1 MKMKNMLHT
10 LSLCA
15 LLLLGAFT
23 SSVWGGTTETT
34 KTNVEGVWYSL
45 YSDTEYTSGHTY
57 TVVPPTDGNVI
68 FEWRKSQSGIGGSY
82 NGFQLDVSYSND
94 GSSYSDKTRVVAS
107 TIWEKYAPY
116 KEETK
121 AISGSQN
128 AVKVK
133 FEYGKCTRT
142 NYYQNVRVKM
152 AAHILLDNSDAVGVT
167 SKSGTLANTVYGNT
181 SAAYHIDLRSFLMEG
196 TRINYVIEN
205 DNDDTE
211 FHFGSNATTKYYDV
225 LANSCAFA
233 GGTADCASTATSLGD
248 PDDYEADVY
257 FTPAANKNGSS
268 SATLY
273 IKDGSTTRVTI
284 NLTAKVIPTYYF
296 KATSVATD
304 GTSTLDIP
312 VRASFTS
319 GEYSGST
326 MTVSQTAATADVAS
340 LTKTAYFYAPASQG
354 DFQFQGWYETAAC
367 NGERVSTDNTIS
379 FNITSNALSAGTAVE
394 KKYYAKYL
402 EEIRAE
408 FGGSDQVLMVD
419 GGYDGISYS
428 RTSEE
433 HPTAAASA
441 AEAAAAG
448 KHFWYEI
455 IVDDKTDVTTG
466 SDDDSKVI
474 DFDPSS
480 NHVTAVNAGTARLI
494 LHQEATGLYVDV
506 DKTYTFTVNKHEPE
520 FTWYSDANT
529 VYYNETIENF
539 CTSNN
544 AATSITRNSSVENV
558 ASISGATLTTYNK
571 TGTTRITMTQAEN
584 YYWNEYSEWRDV
596 TPVKTSN
603 HVEFTLT
610 TANQASFKVADKT
623 TGTVV
628 WDSNGYKMSD
638 GTVVGSK
645 PDNNVVLKFE
655 GIPDSLYFSIN
666 AERNGVGSLQYY
678 PKSGDYNFEV
688 FESATGD
695 AEDWHKLEW
704 GFKNDDWFNTN
715 YLEGNDSK
723 RHIGVVLSATARY
736 IRLRYHGSCWGRFEN
751 IRVTELKQFKTDSTS
766 FDFKTQIKNANVP
779 SKSFK
784 FKHANAGYTVTAT
797 SNDSH
802 YKVSLNNSDFYS
814 SIIIPNTGG
823 DRMDSS
829 VVYVKYYPSI
839 AGDVEETHNATITF
853 SDALSN
859 SATVSLT
866 GKTQAKLAT
875 HLEYIG
881 SDSYSV
887 NADNI
892 AATSLFQ
899 VVDPNGAVVA
909 SPTITLSSSN
919 TSAINTVS
927 SNTALDFLCG
937 ADNVRITASYAGD
950 DDYAAASNSGT
961 FYHDIDVTRNA
972 ASFTWSNVADDDK
985 IHVWADSDIPSS
997 IVSANTAINGLTSGN
1012 SDRLTVSGSK
1022 GSFSLHAG
1030 HKGEVTLTATS
1041 EGDCTY
1047 LNGTSSKTIVV
1058 EPCFH
1063 GIVWNQNFM
1072 ALTASAE
1079 GEIDEEF
1086 ELDAYAVD
1094 SSNVATNVTINYS
1107 LKIGTIAS
1115 LDGTTLT
1122 VSGVGIDTLIATTVA
1137 DNKYAVAT
1145 SMKIIRVRREG
1156 DPCNSYAL
1164 NVSEEKRFSKIGD
1177 NDYVIDG
1184 LPNHLSCQ
1192 VKKLSKLTI
1201 TGTNAY
1207 IKGWSKSQ
1215 NDWVP
1220 LKQIYEQVDNTSWTD
1235 LTYDFTDEQSR
1246 DITKI
1251 KFTNSIE
1258 DGSKYVRNVLVTQRT
1273 YFTADVSSINR
1284 TGDAPVMVNTPFTQD
1299 IVVSYSDVP
1308 HIQYRLE
1315 GAVAEV
1321 LTLEPTETITN
1332 DCGDYGTYT
1341 FRLSGTFSKAK
1352 AYSTSHIYIY
1362 HSAGDIIDIP
1372 VNITVA
1378 CNGTFK
1384 FQTAN
1389 GEWETSS
1396 NWTLSSATDHGR
1408 KPDIASEV
1416 DIKKTVTITSEV
1428 SAYSIDLTNND
1439 AKLIIMPGGGL
1450 TIGAGGIVGATP
1462 AKLELRAGTEDPVK
1476 GKTGYLRISP
1486 SYTDTM
1492 PHAKVEMYSIAY
1504 HNISS
1509 DESDDA
1515 KWQHVG
1521 IPVATDALAK
1531 TFFSKSWIYS
1541 YEESSDTWVNNR
1553 KTLVMEP
1560 FVGYATTQYKSE
1572 EGMLV
1577 TFPGQLVPNRGTK
1590 IIDLEY
1596 SGASYGHNRIANSYA
1611 APIDITQFRDTD
1623 FIRAEK
1629 TIYIYNTGSK
1639 NNSSLAKSA
1648 TGNNAGQWTA
1658 VSIGTAAEMAERF
1671 AADPS
1676 LPKTIAPMQGFCVNA
1691 QAEGAKFKLNYN
1703 KLVWNADYT
1712 SHAPTALRAPKRN
1725 ADAAEEEEMPITGSM
1740 KMTLEANGLTDN
1752 IYLLESERYMT
1763 DFEDGYDAHKMES
1776 GTLNIFTVENEDKL
1790 AIDATN
1796 SIIGTRVGVRTGE
1809 ETAYTITFSYVD
1821 GEQEWALY
1829 DAETDEMIDITND
1842 NTYTFFA
1849 EPNSNITERFMIVES
1864 NGAQIPAVTT
1874 GNDKV
1879 TSDVRAH
1886 KFIKDGELFIL
1897 KNGVLYDVTGARVK

>member
-1 MKMKNMLHT
+1 MNLLHT

-68 FEWRKSQSGIGGSY
+68 FEWRKSQSGLWGSY

-94 GSSYSDKTRVVAS
+94 GSSYSGKTRVVAS
-107 TIWEKYAPY
+107 TIYEKYAPY
-116 KEETK
+116 KGETK

-133 FEYGKCTRT
+133 FEYGSCTRT

-205 DNDDTE
+205 DDDDTE

-340 LTKTAYFYAPASQG
+340 LTKTAYFYAPASK
-354 DFQFQGWYETAAC
+354 DDYQFQGWYETAAC

-506 DKTYTFTVNKHEPE
+506 DKTYTFTVSKL
-520 FTWYSDANT
+520 ANAVSCAT
-529 VYYNETIENF
+529 GSWSNSINF
-539 CTSNN
+539 EEEIGLSSNN
-544 AATSITRNSSVENV
+544 AAAPLIVTRTSGDADVTTYDAENKKIVANFRVGTATWHVSQAEDYKYEGATTQTLTVNVGTIPSPGCDVLETQTDEQHNSLGGHTHMHTWSAGNVPDRVSFQVAHGTGSVSYYAQVEEQINGGDWVNVQNGKFSDLSTSYRPASVELSPNATGVRFFCSGSMTGIWIKDVRVTRKKYFDIEDAEGAAITEIDMPSKTASGAATTATFYVDYSTCDDVIKVVSDHPHITVSDASFSSTTAGRKAITLTYNSSE
-558 ASISGATLTTYNK
+558 
-571 TGTTRITMTQAEN
+571 
-584 YYWNEYSEWRDV
+584 
-596 TPVKTSN
+596 
-603 HVEFTLT
+603 
-610 TANQASFKVADKT
+610 
-623 TGTVV
+623 
-628 WDSNGYKMSD
+628 
-638 GTVVGSK
+638 
-645 PDNNVVLKFE
+645 
-655 GIPDSLYFSIN
+655 
-666 AERNGVGSLQYY
+666 
-678 PKSGDYNFEV
+678 
-688 FESATGD
+688 
-695 AEDWHKLEW
+695 
-704 GFKNDDWFNTN
+704 
-715 YLEGNDSK
+715 
-723 RHIGVVLSATARY
+723 
-736 IRLRYHGSCWGRFEN
+736 
-751 IRVTELKQFKTDSTS
+751 TEE
-766 FDFKTQIKNANVP
+766 I
-779 SKSFK
+779 
-784 FKHANAGYTVTAT
+784 
-797 SNDSH
+797 
-802 YKVSLNNSDFYS
+802 
-814 SIIIPNTGG
+814 
-823 DRMDSS
+823 
-829 VVYVKYYPSI
+829 
-839 AGDVEETHNATITF
+839 
-853 SDALSN
+853 
-859 SATVSLT
+859 SATVTIYTQYEHETLT
-866 GKTQAKLAT
+866 VNAETLGKLSTA
-875 HLEYIG
+875 LEYIG

-887 NADNI
+887 NADNV

-899 VVDPNGAVVA
+899 VRDQNGDLVA
-909 SPTITLSSSN
+909 SPVITLSSSN

-927 SNTALDFLCG
+927 SNTAIEFLCG
-937 ADNVRITASYAGD
+937 ADDVRITASYAGD
-950 DDYAAASNSGT
+950 ATYAAASNSGT

-997 IVSANTAINGLTSGN
+997 IVSANTAISNLESNN
-1012 SDRLTVSGSK
+1012 SDRLSVSGSK
-1022 GSFSLHAG
+1022 GSFTLHAG

-1058 EPCFH
+1058 EPCDH
-1063 GIVWNQNFM
+1063 NIIWNQHFM
-1072 ALTASAE
+1072 GLMADENGDIDTTITLT
-1079 GEIDEEF
+1079 
-1086 ELDAYAVD
+1086 AYAVD
-1094 SSNVATNVTINYS
+1094 SSGVATNKAITYS
-1107 LKIGTIAS
+1107 LESTSFATIVNGNQLRITGTG
-1115 LDGTTLT
+1115 LTTIYART
-1122 VSGVGIDTLIATTVA
+1122 AD
-1137 DNKYAVAT
+1137 DNKYAVARA
-1145 SMKIIRVRREG
+1145 SLSIRVRTYGEQC
-1156 DPCNSYAL
+1156 DTYL
-1164 NVSEEKRFSKIGD
+1164 VYDKDQHNVSWYTNNSGKEYSWNAPADSIW
-1177 NDYVIDG
+1177 
-1184 LPNHLSCQ
+1184 
-1192 VKKLSKLTI
+1192 VKVGKQSSI
-1201 TGTNAY
+1201 TTQ
-1207 IKGWSKSQ
+1207 S
-1215 NDWVP
+1215 
-1220 LKQIYEQVDNTSWTD
+1220 LHIY
-1235 LTYDFTDEQSR
+1235 TYDKDNNETDWQDWGVGSLSSEGENKR
-1246 DITKI
+1246 LKLPEGTVKI
-1251 KFTNSIE
+1251 KFQ
-1258 DGSKYVRNVLVTQRT
+1258 GSGTQYKWYSDLIVTQKR
-1273 YFTADVSSINR
+1273 YFTADKSSIDR
-1284 TGDAPVMVNTPFTQD
+1284 GVGSPVPVNMPFSET
-1299 IVVSYSDVP
+1299 ITVSYSDVP
-1308 HIQYRLE
+1308 LIQYSYT
-1315 GAVAEV
+1315 GQY
-1321 LTLEPTETITN
+1321 LTLTPLQTVEN
-1332 DCGDYGTYT
+1332 DCGNYGTYS
-1341 FRLSGTFSKAK
+1341 FVLSGVFPKVGSHNE
-1352 AYSTSHIYIY
+1352 HIYFRT
-1362 HSAGDIIDIP
+1362 SAGDEIDIP
-1372 VNITVA
+1372 VTIAVTT
-1378 CNGTFK
+1378 NGTFR
-1384 FQTAN
+1384 FDQTAG
-1389 GEWETSS
+1389 GEWGEST
-1396 NWTLSSATDHGR
+1396 NWTYGSETTHGMT
-1408 KPDIASEV
+1408 PTIANDVIIE
-1416 DIKKTVTITSEV
+1416 KNVTIVGEV
-1428 SAYSIDLTNND
+1428 SAYGVT
-1439 AKLIIMPGGGL
+1439 IMPGATVTVAPTGGL
-1450 TIGAGGIVGATP
+1450 TVGAGGVRYSTNNNLI
-1462 AKLELRAGTEDPVK
+1462 LQAGTEDPVK

-1486 SYTDTM
+1486 HYTDTM
-1492 PHAKVEMYSIAY
+1492 PHAKVELYSIAY

-1521 IPVATDALAK
+1521 IPVATEALAK

-1560 FVGYATTQYKSE
+1560 FVGYATTQYKSDA
-1572 EGMLV
+1572 GMLV

-1596 SGASYGHNRIANSYA
+1596 SGTSYGHNRIANSYA

-1639 NNSSLAKSA
+1639 NNSSQAKSA

-1691 QAEGAKFKLNYN
+1691 QAAGAKFKLNYN
-1703 KLVWNADYT
+1703 KLVWNADYS

-1821 GEQEWALY
+1821 GLEEWALY

-1864 NGAQIPAVTT
+1864 NGAQIPT

>member
-1 MKMKNMLHT
+1 MKNFTQVNNSQDILRT
-10 LSLCA
+10 LEGLKSRIRPLNSRFTLVALSLCTLLMSGGFITRAWA
-15 LLLLGAFT
+15 LGN
-23 SSVWGGTTETT
+23 SVPTYNGST
-34 KTNVEGVWYSL
+34 WYSL
-45 YSDTEYTSGHTY
+45 YDATKYDNDNNTTK
-57 TVVPPTDGNVI
+57 TRNLNFDVVPPTSGTIYLD
-68 FEWRKSQSGIGGSY
+68 WRKNDYWPGADIYVNDTKIAYVNAMSNSHKSFETVNTSLGEDATTVKIGIH
-82 NGFQLDVSYSND
+82 
-94 GSSYSDKTRVVAS
+94 GSSKHSAEVESLKVAM
-107 TIWEKYAPY
+107 KP
-116 KEETK
+116 
-121 AISGSQN
+121 
-128 AVKVK
+128 
-133 FEYGKCTRT
+133 
-142 NYYQNVRVKM
+142 
-152 AAHILLDNSDAVGVT
+152 HIRLDNSDAVGVT
-167 SKSGTLANTVYGNT
+167 SKSGTLANTIYGNT
-181 SAAYHIDLRSFLMEG
+181 SAAYHIDLRSFLMQ
-196 TRINYVIEN
+196 N
-205 DNDDTE
+205 DNLTYTSSNSE
-211 FHFGSNATTKYYDV
+211 FHFGGGLTTKSYAV
-225 LANSCAFA
+225 KANSCAY
-233 GGTADCASTATSLGD
+233 GSGESGYDCTNSSKVGILGN
-248 PDDYEADVY
+248 PDSYEVDVY
-257 FTPAANKNGSS
+257 FTPSANVN
-268 SATLY
+268 AQRNCTIT
-273 IKDGSTTRVTI
+273 IKDGNVERATVI
-284 NLTAKVIPTYYF
+284 LTAKVIPTYYF

-312 VRASFTS
+312 VKASFTS
-319 GEYSGST
+319 GVYSGST
-326 MTVSQTAATADVAS
+326 LTISQTAATADVAS
-340 LTKTAYFYAPASQG
+340 LTKTAYFYAPASK
-354 DFQFQGWYETAAC
+354 DDYQFQGWYETAAC

-506 DKTYTFTVNKHEPE
+506 DKTYTFTVSKL
-520 FTWYSDANT
+520 ANAVSCAT
-529 VYYNETIENF
+529 GSWSNSINF
-539 CTSNN
+539 EEEIGLSSNN
-544 AATSITRNSSVENV
+544 AAAPLIVTRTSGDADVTTYDAENKKIVANFRVGTATWSVSQAEDYKYQAASAQTLTVNVGTIASPGCDVLETQTDEQHNSLGGYTHTHTWSAGNVPDRVSFQVAHGTGSISYYAQVEEQINGGDWVNVQNGKFSDLSTSYRPASVELSPNATGVRFFCSGSMTGIWIKDVRVTRKKYFDIENADREAITEIDMPSKTASGAATTATFYVDYSTCDDVIKVVSDHPHITVSDASFSSTTAGRKAITLTYNSSETEE
-558 ASISGATLTTYNK
+558 IS
-571 TGTTRITMTQAEN
+571 
-584 YYWNEYSEWRDV
+584 
-596 TPVKTSN
+596 
-603 HVEFTLT
+603 
-610 TANQASFKVADKT
+610 
-623 TGTVV
+623 
-628 WDSNGYKMSD
+628 
-638 GTVVGSK
+638 
-645 PDNNVVLKFE
+645 
-655 GIPDSLYFSIN
+655 
-666 AERNGVGSLQYY
+666 
-678 PKSGDYNFEV
+678 
-688 FESATGD
+688 
-695 AEDWHKLEW
+695 
-704 GFKNDDWFNTN
+704 
-715 YLEGNDSK
+715 
-723 RHIGVVLSATARY
+723 
-736 IRLRYHGSCWGRFEN
+736 
-751 IRVTELKQFKTDSTS
+751 
-766 FDFKTQIKNANVP
+766 
-779 SKSFK
+779 
-784 FKHANAGYTVTAT
+784 
-797 SNDSH
+797 
-802 YKVSLNNSDFYS
+802 
-814 SIIIPNTGG
+814 
-823 DRMDSS
+823 
-829 VVYVKYYPSI
+829 
-839 AGDVEETHNATITF
+839 ATITIYTQYEHETLTVN
-853 SDALSN
+853 AETLGKLS
-859 SATVSLT
+859 TT
-866 GKTQAKLAT
+866 
-875 HLEYIG
+875 LEYIG

-887 NADNI
+887 NADNV

-899 VVDPNGAVVA
+899 VRDQNGDLVA
-909 SPTITLSSSN
+909 SPAITLSSSN

-927 SNTALDFLCG
+927 SNTAIDFLCG
-937 ADNVRITASYAGD
+937 ADDVRITASYAGD
-950 DDYAAASNSGT
+950 ATYAAASNSGT
-961 FYHDIDVTRNA
+961 FYHDIDVIKLA

-1047 LNGTSSKTIVV
+1047 SSGTSSKTIVV

-1063 GIVWNQNFM
+1063 GIVWDQNFM
-1072 ALTASAE
+1072 GLMADENGDINTTIPLT
-1079 GEIDEEF
+1079 
-1086 ELDAYAVD
+1086 AYAVD
-1094 SSNVATNVTINYS
+1094 SSGVATNKTITYTLEDDDFASIDGNK
-1107 LKIGTIAS
+1107 LRITGT
-1115 LDGTTLT
+1115 GTTT
-1122 VSGVGIDTLIATTVA
+1122 IYATTA
-1137 DNKYAVAT
+1137 DDNKYAVAEA
-1145 SMKIIRVRREG
+1145 SLAIRVRTYGEACDTYLAYDEG
-1156 DPCNSYAL
+1156 EHHVSSYT
-1164 NVSEEKRFSKIGD
+1164 NNKGKVYSW
-1177 NDYVIDG
+1177 DG
-1184 LPNHLSCQ
+1184 PADSIW
-1192 VKKLSKLTI
+1192 VKVGKQSSI
-1201 TGTNAY
+1201 TTQ
-1207 IKGWSKSQ
+1207 S
-1215 NDWVP
+1215 
-1220 LKQIYEQVDNTSWTD
+1220 LHIY
-1235 LTYDFTDEQSR
+1235 TYDKDNNETDWQDWGVGSLSSGGENKR
-1246 DITKI
+1246 LKLPEGTVKI
-1251 KFTNSIE
+1251 KFQ
-1258 DGSKYVRNVLVTQRT
+1258 GSGTQYKWYSNLVVTQKR
-1273 YFTADVSSINR
+1273 YFTADKSSIDR
-1284 TGDAPVMVNTPFTQD
+1284 SVGSPVPVNMPFSET
-1299 IVVSYSDVP
+1299 ITVSYSDVP
-1308 HIQYRLE
+1308 LIQYSYT
-1315 GAVAEV
+1315 GQY
-1321 LTLEPTETITN
+1321 LTLTPLQTVEN
-1332 DCGDYGTYT
+1332 DCGDYGTYS
-1341 FRLSGTFSKAK
+1341 FVLSGVFPKVGSHNE
-1352 AYSTSHIYIY
+1352 HIYFRT
-1362 HSAGDIIDIP
+1362 SAGDEIDIP
-1372 VNITVA
+1372 VTIAVTTS
-1378 CNGTFK
+1378 GTFR
-1384 FQTAN
+1384 FDQTA
-1389 GEWETSS
+1389 GEWGEST
-1396 NWTLSSATDHGR
+1396 NWTYGSETTHGMT
-1408 KPDIASEV
+1408 PTIANDVIIEKNV
-1416 DIKKTVTITSEV
+1416 TVVGEV
-1428 SAYSIDLTNND
+1428 SAYGVT
-1439 AKLIIMPGGGL
+1439 IMPGATVTVAPTGGL
-1450 TIGAGGIVGATP
+1450 TVGAGGVRYSTNNNLI
-1462 AKLELRAGTEDPVK
+1462 LQAGTEDPVK

-1486 SYTDTM
+1486 HYTDTM

-1560 FVGYATTQYKSE
+1560 FVGYATTQYKSDA
-1572 EGMLV
+1572 GMLV

-1596 SGASYGHNRIANSYA
+1596 SGTSYGHNRIANSYA

-1658 VSIGTAAEMAERF
+1658 VSIGTAAEMATRF
-1671 AADPS
+1671 AEDPS

-1691 QAEGAKFKLNYN
+1691 QAAGAKFKLNYN
-1703 KLVWNADYT
+1703 KLVWNADYS

-1752 IYLLESERYMT
+1752 IYLLESERYMA